1 MKNKQKG
8 FTLIELLAVI
18 VILAII
24 ALIATPIILNVIETA
39 KKGAAESSGLG
50 YVDAVEKQVMIN
62 QVDTSK
68 TTIQDNTY
76 TVEELDSYSVNIK
89 GDKPSNESWM
99 TIEKGQVTACSL
111 KINDYIVN
119 CDGKSKVTGEKGN
132 TVVTKPSGG
141 VVAILPSG
149 LAKGSAVYFN
159 PETKAV
165 CEESEAVSTTETKT
179 GCMKWYVYKDNGD
192 GTYQLILD
200 HNTTASV
207 RWSTTSTNDTN
218 GDAVNA
224 QLATDTTDW
233 DSSLK
238 ARLITADEIA
248 EITGANSN
256 DTIKWSSSKT
266 YGTTIE
272 TQSAWFYLDGGKNTN
287 KTSYSEAD
295 GWRKQ
300 YANSTIKSDYAWLF
314 DRTAGC
320 AAYGCNVA
328 DASNSGYWTSTP
340 VVGDTLYAWFVNGD
354 GSLDYSDVAS
364 DDYYGVRPVITV

>member
-39 KKGAAESSGLG
+39 KKGAAESSALG
-50 YVDAVEKQVMIN
+50 YIDAVEKQVMIN
-62 QVDTSK
+62 QLDSSK
-68 TTIQDNTY
+68 TQIVDGVYDAPMSGVVVKGSAPTTGWIVLEKGEVTN
-76 TVEELDSYSVNIK
+76 YSLVINEYVITKGEKTTK
-89 GDKPSNESWM
+89 GDAA
-99 TIEKGQVTACSL
+99 T
-111 KINDYIVN
+111 
-119 CDGKSKVTGEKGN
+119 
-132 TVVTKPSGG
+132 TKPSGG
-141 VVAILPSG
+141 VAAILPSG
-149 LAKGSAVYFN
+149 LTKGSAVYFN
-159 PETKAV
+159 PETKTV
-165 CEESEAVSTTETKT
+165 CEESEAVSTTGTKT
-179 GCMKWYVYKDNGD
+179 GCMKWYVYKDNGN

-200 HNTTASV
+200 HNTTALV

-295 GWRKQ
+295 GWQKQ

-320 AAYGCNVA
+320 AARGCNVA
-328 DASNSGYWTSTP
+328 DASNFGYWTSTP
-340 VVGDTLYAWFVNGD
+340 VVGFTGLAWSVSSYGNLYG
-354 GSLDYSDVAS
+354 GSVDDV
-364 DDYYGVRPVITV
+364 DIYGVRPVITV